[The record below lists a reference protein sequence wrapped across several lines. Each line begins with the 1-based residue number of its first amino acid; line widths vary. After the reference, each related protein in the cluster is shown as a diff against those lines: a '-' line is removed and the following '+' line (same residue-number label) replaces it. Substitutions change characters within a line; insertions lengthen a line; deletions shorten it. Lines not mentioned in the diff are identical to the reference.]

1 MNTPKLEPKDFTA
14 QAAALSHSL
23 EALRRTL
30 CEIAAAGI
38 TFEAMQTVADLEE
51 IIRRADLALRYS
63 ALDIAAAI
71 RIANTSTPSA
81 ISADTTPDADNT
93 ESQ

>member
-51 IIRRADLALRYS
+51 IIRRADLALR
-63 ALDIAAAI
+63 
-71 RIANTSTPSA
+71 IANTSTPSA